1 MRVHYCCV
9 YYSELANKNEARTE
23 PYWQS
28 RAFSWAVK
36 TGKFKNNFTIVYRKK
51 PIGINKSNIH
61 RAREIFGSFI
71 EAILKQEKVS
81 DDVLL
86 IPVPSRDATLD
97 VTNYRSLIMARCSL
111 VNSDRK
117 PYIYDGLRWSEPL
130 KKAHERG
137 SRSREELK
145 KYLKLM
151 SDVKG
156 KKAFLIDDIFTKGGT
171 LLASKDVLEA
181 AGVEVLGAITAAKTV
196 YDFNTEP
203 FGYQSIDLINELNDY
218 AA

>member
-1 MRVHYCCV
+1 MQVHYCCV
-9 YYSELANKNEARTE
+9 YYSELAHKNVARTE

-36 TGKFKNNFTIVYRKK
+36 TGEFKNNFTVIYRKK
-51 PIGINKSNIH
+51 PISINKTNIH

-71 EAILKQEKVS
+71 EAILKQEKVD

-86 IPVPSRDATLD
+86 IPIPSRDATLEVD
-97 VTNYRSLIMARCSL
+97 NYRSLMMAKCSL

-117 PYIYDGLRWSEPL
+117 PNIYDGLRWSEPL
-130 KKAHERG
+130 KKAHEG
-137 SRSREELK
+137 GPRSREELK
-145 KYLKLM
+145 KYLKLI

-171 LLASKDVLEA
+171 LLASKDALEA

-203 FGYQSIDLINELNDY
+203 FGYQCIDLSNELNDY
-218 AA
+218 VA